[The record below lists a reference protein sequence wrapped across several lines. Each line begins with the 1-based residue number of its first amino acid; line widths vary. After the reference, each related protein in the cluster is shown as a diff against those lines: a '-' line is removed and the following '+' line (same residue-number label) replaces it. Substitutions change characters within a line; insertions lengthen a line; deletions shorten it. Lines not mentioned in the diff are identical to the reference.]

1 MSSRRRRG
9 LHPRRRRARG
19 GRRRGSRGCG
29 AGRGGRSRTPARR
42 GPAARPAPAAPAAR
56 PARGTAPSPPPFLP
70 DVHRHVPSGG
80 TPPPPPSSSSLR
92 PAASRRR
99 RRGGGGGG
107 VADAGEPPDELPH
120 RSRRRT
126 PGSVAR
132 SRAQLLRGISPGEID
147 RVVGSPIYIV
157 PVGLMRWR
165 WVPPGSGWSVA
176 RGVGVAVWVG
186 GYMWGLVVRGPVR
199 SATAFFFPLPFFLF
213 FSPRFRFL
221 FFVSLQSREISVP
234 SSLYDIF

>member
-1 MSSRRRRG
+1 MVVAV
-9 LHPRRRRARG
+9 LL
-19 GRRRGSRGCG
+19 
-29 AGRGGRSRTPARR
+29 
-42 GPAARPAPAAPAAR
+42 AARPSSSASAGR
-56 PARGTAPSPPPFLP
+56 
-70 DVHRHVPSGG
+70 
-80 TPPPPPSSSSLR
+80 PSSSARTRNRSVASSLPPR
-92 PAASRRR
+92 RPPARALRRHPAAAAFFFVPAPRRFPGDDDEAAAAGDRRR
-99 RRGGGGGG
+99 
-107 VADAGEPPDELPH
+107 GEPPDELPH